1 MYKLYMYLRRLIYSD
16 FGKIIIS
23 VLLGLGLSTLF
34 RKVCNDRNCLV
45 FKAPGIDKIDDKT
58 YKYDNKCYK
67 YKASAIQC
75 HENKE
80 YIDFE

>member
-1 MYKLYMYLRRLIYSD
+1 MYLRRLIYSD

-45 FKAPGIDKIDDKT
+45 FKAPTIDKIDNKT
-58 YKYDNKCYK
+58 YKFQDKCYT
-67 YKASAIQC
+67 YSASAIQC
-75 HENKE
+75 DDNTE
-80 YIDFE
+80 YVEFE

>member
-45 FKAPGIDKIDDKT
+45 FKAHGIDKIDDKT

-75 HENKE
+75 HENKD

>member
-34 RKVCNDRNCLV
+34 RKVCNERNCLV
-45 FKAPGIDKIDDKT
+45 FKAPGIDKIDEKI

-67 YKASAIQC
+67 YKASALQC
-75 HENKE
+75 QENKD